1 VKRRTFAKTVAAAAV
16 STALS
21 GLSTAACSSGAGNTP
36 TGSMALGTSNDINPQ
51 PPEGVRDGGN
61 LRLAITA
68 FPSNWNVQ
76 SADGNDAE
84 AADLVRW
91 MMPRAYRADAAGQL
105 SIDTDY
111 FTDIKLTGTNPQQ
124 VVYTINPKAV
134 WSDGTPITWEDLA
147 SLWQALNGKDKR
159 YLIAISN
166 GFDRV
171 AKVERGVDDRQ
182 AVLTFATPYADWRG
196 QFSGNSLLF
205 PKSVTGTPDA
215 FNHSLVDNITATAG
229 PYVIRSTDRTQGRI
243 ILARNPKWWG
253 APPKLDTVTYSVL
266 DQATWA
272 AALQNNELDAARLA
286 NLSDIRLVRSTPG
299 VSIRHAPANLWRWI
313 TFNGAPGS
321 IMHDPA
327 LRVAI
332 SKAINRQAIADVTLN
347 GLTEHPQVLNNHIF
361 IEGQQGYQDNSAPV
375 AYDPAAAA
383 RQLDALGWKL
393 QGDVRVQDGRQLVI
407 RDVMYNDPLW
417 VPIAKMIQQDLAKVG
432 AKLTID
438 TRPGQNY
445 FTNVIIPGDFDTSQY
460 VLNGD
465 AFVYSSIPQE
475 FGFYPNDLQG
485 NFGRIG
491 SPQLNDLIDK
501 TLTELDPAKAIALA
515 NQVDTQIFAEGHS
528 LPLTQDPGNWG
539 TRATLANIGAPGLA
553 SYDYTTIGF
562 VK

>member
-1 VKRRTFAKTVAAAAV
+1 MKRRTFAKAVAAAAV
-16 STALS
+16 STAFS
-21 GLSTAACSSGAGNTP
+21 SAACSSGGNTP
-36 TGSMALGTSNDINPQ
+36 TGSTAIGTTNDINPR
-51 PPEGVRDGGN
+51 PPEQVREGGN

-76 SADGNDAE
+76 SADGNNGE
-84 AADLVRW
+84 VADLVRW

-105 SIDTDY
+105 TVDPDY
-111 FTDIKLTGTNPQQ
+111 FTDIKLTSTNPQQ

-147 SLWQALNGKDKR
+147 ATWQALNGRDKR
-159 YLIAISN
+159 YLIAITN

-182 AVLTFATPYADWRG
+182 AVLTFSTPYADWRG
-196 QFSGNSLLF
+196 QFAGNSILF
-205 PKSVTGTPDA
+205 PKSVTSTPDA
-215 FNHSLVDNITATAG
+215 FNHSLVDHISTTAG
-229 PYVIRSTDRTQGRI
+229 PYVVQSTDRTQGRI
-243 ILARNPKWWG
+243 VLARNPKWWG
-253 APPKLDTVTYSVL
+253 APPKLETVTYSVL
-266 DQATWA
+266 DQSTWA
-272 AALQNNELDAARLA
+272 AALQNNELDVARLA
-286 NLSDIRLVRSTPG
+286 NLNGIRLVRATPG

-321 IMHDPA
+321 ILTDPA

-332 SKAINRQAIADVTLN
+332 AKAIDRQTIANVTLN
-347 GLTEHPQVLNNHIF
+347 GLTDHPRVLNNHIF
-361 IEGQQGYQDNSAPV
+361 VEGQQGYQDNSAPV

-393 QGDVRVQDGRQLVI
+393 QGDVRVKDGRQLVI

-417 VPIAKMIQQDLAKVG
+417 VQVAKMIQQDLAKVG
-432 AKLTID
+432 AKLTLD

-445 FTNVIIPGDFDTSQY
+445 FTDVIIPGDFDASQY
-460 VLNGD
+460 VLSGD
-465 AFVYSSIPQE
+465 AFVYNSIPQE
-475 FGFYPNDLQG
+475 FGFYPNNLQG
-485 NFGRIG
+485 NYGRIG

-515 NQVDTQIFAEGHS
+515 NQVDAQIFAEGHS

-553 SYDYTTIGF
+553 SYDYTRIGF
-562 VK
+562 VQ